1 MKFNNLRELIR
12 IFDFV
17 GKKKGLYFIFL
28 QFVSI
33 FSSMLDT
40 ISVGAIVPFIA
51 IVSNPNEMMNSNKV
65 KYFMQLLNINDS
77 HELIKIITV
86 LFIAIVILVA
96 IVKWGQNYLNLRLT
110 NQIASQLAFKLFN
123 TALHQPYILHT
134 QRNSSQVMFVVSRAT
149 EVLNLVINPVVLFIN
164 SFFTIVFISIFLI
177 LLNPLLIST
186 TLSII
191 LLFYFIVAFITK
203 GIIKKESL
211 MLSDSSIKLTKS
223 MQEGLGGIRDIL
235 LDGTQQY
242 FSENFNKQDL
252 ILRKSTVKINL
263 ITNTPN
269 IVIQTVGIA
278 AIAILVSILGDDNK
292 INSGLPLMGALAF
305 GYLRISPALQNV
317 YSSWVLIK
325 NGQVNMNRV
334 IDFLNEAD
342 LINISKSVT
351 QPLIFTNEI
360 KLKNISFRYSDNLPF
375 AIKNLDLEIKKGERI
390 GLVGKTG
397 SGKSTLCDIM
407 MGLLSTTNGSLQID
421 NTVISQNNM
430 RSWQNHI
437 AHVPQ
442 VIYLSDGTIAENIAF
457 GVSKE
462 NINYAK
468 VEIAAQKAQIAET
481 IASLGDGYQTLVG
494 ERGIRLS
501 GGQRQRL
508 GIARA
513 LYKQADVIF
522 LDEATSALD
531 DETESDLMNAIEGL
545 DNDLTIIMVAHRLTT
560 LKNCNRIL
568 ELNKGKIMQYESYEL
583 FMNKNQKT
591 AIFQVN

>member
-1 MKFNNLRELIR
+1 M
-12 IFDFV
+12 FDFV
-17 GKKKGLYFIFL
+17 DKKKGVYFIFL
-28 QFVSI
+28 QFASI
-33 FSSMLDT
+33 FSSILDT
-40 ISVGAIVPFIA
+40 FSVGAIIPFIA
-51 IVSNPNEMMNSNKV
+51 IVTNPNQIMNSDKV

-77 HELIKIITV
+77 SELIKFITV
-86 LFIAIVILVA
+86 LFVGLTILVSV
-96 IVKWGQNYLNLRLT
+96 VKWVQNYLNLRLT

-123 TALHQPYILHT
+123 VALYQPYILHT
-134 QRNSSQVMFVVSRAT
+134 QRNSSHTMFVVSRAT
-149 EVLNLVINPVVLFIN
+149 ELLNLVINPVVLFIS
-164 SFFTIVFISIFLI
+164 SFFTILFISIFLI
-177 LLNPLLIST
+177 LLNPFLIT
-186 TLSII
+186 VTLSIV
-191 LLFYFIVAFITK
+191 LTFYFVVVFITK
-203 GIIKKESL
+203 GIIKKESEI
-211 MLSDSSIKLTKS
+211 LSDSSIKLNKS

-242 FSENFNKQDL
+242 FSENFHKQDS
-252 ILRKSTVKINL
+252 IVRNSNIKINL

-269 IVIQTVGIA
+269 IVIQTAGIA
-278 AIAILVSILGDDNK
+278 GIAILVTIISDGNS
-292 INSGLPLMGALAF
+292 INSGLPMMGALAL

-325 NGQVNMNRV
+325 NGQVNIDRV
-334 IDFLNEAD
+334 INFLHEVDFT
-342 LINISKSVT
+342 NISKIET
-351 QPLIFTNEI
+351 QSLVFSNEI
-360 KLKNISFRYSDNLPF
+360 KLKNVSFRYNDNSPF
-375 AIKNLDLEIKKGERI
+375 AIKNLNLDIKKGERI

-397 SGKSTLCDIM
+397 SGKSTLCDVM

-421 NTVISQNNM
+421 DIIIDQNNM

-481 IASLGDGYQTLVG
+481 ITNLEFGYQTLIG

-513 LYKQADVIF
+513 LYKEADVIF

-531 DETESDLMNAIEGL
+531 DETESDLINAIEGL

-568 ELNKGKIMQYESYEL
+568 ELNKGKIIQYESYEL

-591 AIFQVN
+591 AFF

>member
-1 MKFNNLRELIR
+1 MRFKKIRELIR
-12 IFDFV
+12 MFDFV
-17 GKKKGLYFIFL
+17 DKKKGVYFIFL
-28 QFVSI
+28 QFASI
-33 FSSMLDT
+33 FSSILDT
-40 ISVGAIVPFIA
+40 FSVGAIIPFIA
-51 IVSNPNEMMNSNKV
+51 IVTNPNQIMNSDKV

-77 HELIKIITV
+77 SELIKFITV
-86 LFIAIVILVA
+86 LFVGLTILVSV
-96 IVKWGQNYLNLRLT
+96 VKWVQNYLNLRLT

-123 TALHQPYILHT
+123 VALYQPYILHT
-134 QRNSSQVMFVVSRAT
+134 QRNSSHTMFVVSRAT
-149 EVLNLVINPVVLFIN
+149 ELLNLVINPVVLFIS
-164 SFFTIVFISIFLI
+164 SFFTILFISIFLI
-177 LLNPLLIST
+177 LLNPFLIT
-186 TLSII
+186 VTLSIV
-191 LLFYFIVAFITK
+191 LTFYFVVVFITK
-203 GIIKKESL
+203 GIIKKESEI
-211 MLSDSSIKLTKS
+211 LSDSSIKLNKS

-242 FSENFNKQDL
+242 FSENFHKQDS
-252 ILRKSTVKINL
+252 IVRNSNIKINL

-269 IVIQTVGIA
+269 IVIQTAGIA
-278 AIAILVSILGDDNK
+278 GIAILVTIISDGNS
-292 INSGLPLMGALAF
+292 INSGLPMMGALAL

-325 NGQVNMNRV
+325 NGQVNIDRV
-334 IDFLNEAD
+334 INFLHEVDFT
-342 LINISKSVT
+342 NISKIET
-351 QPLIFTNEI
+351 QSLVFSNEI
-360 KLKNISFRYSDNLPF
+360 KLKNVSFRYNDNSPF
-375 AIKNLDLEIKKGERI
+375 AIKNLNLDIKKGERI

-397 SGKSTLCDIM
+397 SGKSTLCDVM

-421 NTVISQNNM
+421 DIIIDQNNM

-481 IASLGDGYQTLVG
+481 ITNLEFGYQTLIG

-513 LYKQADVIF
+513 LYKEADVIF

-531 DETESDLMNAIEGL
+531 DETESDLINAIEGL

-568 ELNKGKIMQYESYEL
+568 ELNKGKIIQYESYEL

-591 AIFQVN
+591 AFF